1 MFAALL
7 LAAAAATEPTLEG
20 VTYAVVG
27 GRALEL
33 DLYKPA
39 GSGVQRPCVVWIHGG
54 AWAGGARY
62 PLPPRAQALVDA
74 GIAVASIDY
83 RLTSQAGLFGNE
95 PVTFPAQIHDAK
107 GAVRWLRAHA
117 GVLGLD
123 PLRFGAYGASSGG
136 HLAALLATSFAV
148 PALEGDVGGN
158 QQFGSNVQAAAAFA
172 TPTDL
177 LRTSLDVTH
186 PPGSVVDH
194 DAPSSPQSLLLG
206 FDGPGEGIG
215 VLRANL
221 TNPLAPYPALAALA
235 AAANPITWVNVGD
248 APMFLAHGDRDEF
261 VPWKQSQR
269 LADAL
274 HAAHV
279 PVRFHLQAGGEHGSH
294 EFDLGP
300 VEAAIVGFF
309 VQAFQGALDPTPLC
323 ASGAPSF
330 ECPCGNLGFAGHGCA
345 NSQAWG
351 AGALLDATGG
361 AAADTLVLRA
371 LGAPPNATCV
381 FLQGSAT
388 AATPVFVGD
397 GVRCAGG
404 TVVRLATRA
413 AFEGAA
419 SYPAAGEPS
428 IRARSAALGAPIPPG
443 GSRVYQVFYRDPIED
458 FCGAPAGGNSN
469 LTNALRVVW
478 P

>member
-1 MFAALL
+1 MFAVLL
-7 LAAAAATEPTLEG
+7 LAAAAASEPTIEG
-20 VTYAVVG
+20 RAYAVVG
-27 GRALEL
+27 GRELEL
-33 DLYKPA
+33 DLYVPA
-39 GSGVQRPCVVWIHGG
+39 GSSGQRPCVVWIHGG

-117 GVLGLD
+117 GELGLD

-148 PALEGDVGGN
+148 PSLEGSVGGN

-177 LRTSLDVTH
+177 LRTSLDITF

-206 FDGPGEGIG
+206 FDGPDEGIG

-221 TNPLAPYPALAALA
+221 ANPLAPFPALAALA
-235 AAANPITWVNVGD
+235 AAANPITWVNPGD
-248 APMFLAHGDRDEF
+248 APMFLAHGDHDEF

-269 LADAL
+269 LAVAL

-294 EFDLGP
+294 EFDVGP
-300 VEAAIVGFF
+300 VEAAVAGFF
-309 VQAFQGALDPTPLC
+309 VQAFFGALDPTTLC
-323 ASGAPSF
+323 ASGAPSVA
-330 ECPCGNLGFAGHGCA
+330 CPCANSGFAGHGCA

-361 AAADTLVLRA
+361 AAADSLVLRA
-371 LGAPPNATCV
+371 LGLSPTAPCV

-388 AATPVFVGD
+388 ATTPAFVGD
-397 GVRCAGG
+397 GLRCAGG
-404 TVVRLATRA
+404 SLLRLATRSA
-413 AFEGAA
+413 VEGA
-419 SYPAAGEPS
+419 SVFPAAGEPS
-428 IRARSAALGAPIPPG
+428 IRARSSALGAPIPAG
-443 GSRVYQVFYRDPIED
+443 GARVYQVYYRDPVED
-458 FCGAPAGGNSN
+458 FCAAPAGGTSN
-469 LTNALRVVW
+469 LTNAVRVVW